1 MRRQE
6 KLNKDVKYIYDSR
19 GFGTLFI
26 DRADKKNAISSRVAE
41 DLNNLIDQISVDEIN
56 FLVLNSA
63 DSNVFCAGGDL
74 NELHGEL
81 TEDEAYE
88 DLKPMKEF
96 LFKLATFPLPT
107 IALLHGI
114 ALGGGCELATA
125 CDFRIAKEDT
135 RFGFV
140 QANLGILPGW
150 GGGALLYEKVAPTFA
165 YKWLIDAAMYSAT
178 YLEENN
184 WLHRIVPK
192 DEWDEDRLIET
203 YLTRSHGQ
211 MLHLKSQYLEKI
223 DQAKIYKNMD
233 LESQRSASLW
243 ESEEH
248 IAAVATFLNK

>member
-1 MRRQE
+1 M
-6 KLNKDVKYIYDSR
+6 
-19 GFGTLFI
+19 
-26 DRADKKNAISSRVAE
+26 
-41 DLNNLIDQISVDEIN
+41 
-56 FLVLNSA
+56 
-63 DSNVFCAGGDL
+63 FCAGGDL
-74 NELHGEL
+74 NELNDQL

-165 YKWLIDAAMYSAT
+165 YKWIIDGDVYSAA

-184 WLHRIVPK
+184 WIHKIIPG
-192 DEWDEDRLIET
+192 DEWDENKIFET
-203 YLTRSHGQ
+203 YLKRSHGQ

-223 DQAKIYKNMD
+223 NQAKIYTAMD
-233 LESQRSASLW
+233 LESRRCASLW

-248 IAAVATFLNK
+248 ISAVAAFLKK